1 MILKYNSF
9 SVDFL
14 LENIINESI
23 IYYSPELRKVL
34 NRIKDIEISK
44 DLIGVESTDIKP
56 DITFVD
62 LDKEGY
68 LSFST
73 MRNAKKTIVDKF
85 PHLDYIDTRPDQDMA
100 DELFDLDKRGSSSA
114 SGVTQKSRN
123 SVAIGRFINK
133 LFPGKYN
140 DKDREEFV
148 NSFKASI
155 EQGTERFEVVE
166 GEDIAFWYSY
176 ENYKE
181 DSGTLG
187 NSCMARKTNLFGIYT
202 QNQDVCKMLI
212 LKEDDKIIG
221 RALVWKLASIKH
233 IKQDV
238 EGIEYFMDRQYTI
251 KESDVQKFRNYAKE
265 QGWCYK
271 SYNNHHSLSTVT
283 IDGVEK
289 NVDMT
294 IKVAT
299 KDYNRYPYMDTFKR
313 YDVNNGILHN
323 DDEQEE
329 RYEGQY
335 ILEDTGG
342 GYSEIEGG
350 VWSEWYDRRI
360 DDDDAVYSEPLGDHL
375 IADRAVQVVRG
386 YSRRRGW
393 YPDDY
398 DDIFFDE
405 DHDEYF
411 HVDDGVYSEIEDR
424 MLWDETAVLVVVE
437 IFEDGDVPSTDG
449 QYMYENDRDIKEIN
463 TSWIWYDK
471 ISDTHTDWRDYS
483 YISQKL
489 LVVDYKGNYIPK
501 KFAIEVYKIEPR
513 ENAVDITGVEY
524 LTKVDSLGLGY
535 NIVESEKRLTDWFT
549 YTQDIA
555 EYTDILAERL
565 PKLMNRYNDV
575 LNNKGQLQFQFK
587 GDEEQEYRENISK
600 NLSLC
605 QDRLEH
611 LEEGTWD

>member
-187 NSCMARKTNLFGIYT
+187 NSCMARKKNLFGIYT

-221 RALVWKLASIKH
+221 RSLIWKLASIKH

-587 GDEEQEYRENISK
+587 GDEEQEYIENISK